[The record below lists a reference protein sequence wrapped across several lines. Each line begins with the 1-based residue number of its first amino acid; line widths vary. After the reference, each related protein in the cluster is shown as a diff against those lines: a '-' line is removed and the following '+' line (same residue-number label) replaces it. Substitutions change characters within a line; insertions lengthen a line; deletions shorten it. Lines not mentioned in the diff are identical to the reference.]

1 MLQITYESELD
12 SDYRK
17 ELDSCISVQDL
28 KALIQKYEA
37 VSPDLKDVVIESDA
51 DYKEFREGLAVE
63 RTGQYAGDEW
73 CERFGSLAIPA
84 YIHFASLLS
93 GTYGAPW
100 GVAYL
105 RMWAEGFVP
114 GVDPELA
121 KQEIFSLLPG

>member
-17 ELDSCISVQDL
+17 ELDSCTSVQDL
-28 KALIQKYEA
+28 KALIDKYKA

-51 DYKEFREGLAVE
+51 DYNEFKKGLAVE

-73 CERFGSLAIPA
+73 CERFGSLALPV
-84 YIHFASLLS
+84 YMLYASLLA
-93 GTYGAPW
+93 GEYGAPW
-100 GVAYL
+100 GVAYF
-105 RMWAEGFVP
+105 RMCAEGAVP

-121 KQEIFSLLPG
+121 KQEIFSFLPS

>member
-17 ELDSCISVQDL
+17 ELDSCSSIQDL
-28 KALIQKYEA
+28 KNLIDKYKEI
-37 VSPDLKDVVIESDA
+37 SPDLKDVGIESDS
-51 DYKEFREGLAVE
+51 DYDEFRKGFTLE
-63 RTGQYAGDEW
+63 RSGQCAGDDW
-73 CERFGSLAIPA
+73 CTKFASLLIPA
-84 YIHFASLLS
+84 YILYASLLAEK
-93 GTYGAPW
+93 YGAPW

-105 RMWAEGFVP
+105 RMCAEGFVP